1 MRLIKR
7 YSNRRYY
14 DATSSK
20 SIHLEDIANYLMDG
34 EDIKI
39 IDKSSG
45 KDITSKVL
53 AQTFIKIVTNNKS
66 DDFKKFLFSSL
77 IREVKTDISKFL
89 LRLIQGGIGTELLSI
104 EKITSIVEDFIG
116 KGELKI
122 QEKDQYLNEIASQL
136 NLQKENFKEILVQKL
151 LKSQTYLEWEEKEW
165 NEIELQFKSRSQLKN
180 HQQEKKI

>member
-7 YSNRRYY
+7 YNNRRYY

-20 SIHLEDIANYLMDG
+20 SIHLEDIASYLVDG

-89 LRLIQGGIGTELLSI
+89 LRLIQGGIGTELLSV

-122 QEKDQYLNEIASQL
+122 QDKDKYLNEIASQL
-136 NLQKENFKEILVQKL
+136 KLQKENFEEILFHKL
-151 LKSQTYLEWEEKEW
+151 LKSQPYIEWEEKEW
-165 NEIELQFKSRSQLKN
+165 NDIESQFKSRSQVNKN
-180 HQQEKKI
+180 QQRKKI